1 MGGAYVNRIKKVKI
15 MEEEKSRIKLE
26 SALFAGFLVT
36 LLLSFAL
43 IAIFS
48 SSKDTLYSAYVKD
61 ETNNL
66 QWRQLDLM
74 ADDLGES
81 TPRYLDLGY
90 NVANSMTTPMVVNDW
105 KEPHR
110 TLLLIVA
117 PEKPIT
123 LTEADAIYDFV
134 TNKGG
139 KVIVASNNSN
149 AQVVADKFGVTYH
162 DALGGLLDGENFY
175 SVRNLSNGEISE
187 YEDQQNVWA
196 LASVQK
202 ELQEKNKGCNAEQ
215 AAGYEGGID
224 SCVMPVMFDMPTAIQ
239 VLTSGDGESEDQNSK
254 DYVERNIHVLA
265 SASPQAFLDE
275 VGDRSSAN
283 PANRILGEDQN
294 GLIVRIDYPNQQA
307 IDMPELGTYAEIDV
321 TGSIVFVAGQ
331 SAFANYLWDSEE
343 AKNTGRESF
352 CLHLGVDGRACWT
365 SEIKSGPDEWQGNSA
380 YFETLIFDMMEFDN
394 TELSNVI
401 TSHPNQFNIVF
412 DESRHSSNP
421 FVEPFSETMSTII
434 LLTSDVWLKW
444 LILLNMIAL
453 LAIAVMVVPDKENW
467 RHVFDLTRFRE
478 RPKKVL
484 PEEHQQRIREALMSK
499 VRLFHDLTR
508 DEMTMKTPAEVQ
520 SMIKDPRLVELA
532 FSRNRTYSPEELREL
547 MRTIRRWGK

>member
-1 MGGAYVNRIKKVKI
+1 

>member
-1 MGGAYVNRIKKVKI
+1 MGGAYVNRIKKVRI

-187 YEDQQNVWA
+187 FEDQQNVWA

-254 DYVERNIHVLA
+254 DYVERNVQVLA

-307 IDMPELGTYAEIDV
+307 IDMPELGTYAEVDV

-499 VRLFHDLTR
+499 IRLFHDLTR

-520 SMIKDPRLVELA
+520 IMIKDPRLVELA
-532 FSRNRTYSPEELREL
+532 FSRNRTYSPDELREL

>member
-1 MGGAYVNRIKKVKI
+1 MV
-15 MEEEKSRIKLE
+15 EEKSGIKLE
-26 SALFAGFLVT
+26 SALFAGFIVT

-48 SSKDTLYSAYVKD
+48 SNKDTLYSAYVK
-61 ETNNL
+61 EEENNL

-74 ADDLGES
+74 ADDLREA

-123 LTEADAIYDFV
+123 ITEADAIYDFV
-134 TNKGG
+134 TKKGG

-162 DALGGLLDGENFY
+162 DALGGLLDGENYY

-202 ELQEKNKGCNAEQ
+202 ELQEKNKGCTAEQ

-239 VLTSGDGESEDQNSK
+239 VLTSGEGESEDQNSK
-254 DYVERNIHVLA
+254 DYVERNVHVLA
-265 SASPQAFLDE
+265 SASPSAFLDE
-275 VGDRSSAN
+275 IGDRSSAN
-283 PANRILGEDQN
+283 QANRILGKGEN

-307 IDMPELGTYAEIDV
+307 IDMPELGSFAEVDV

-343 AKNTGRESF
+343 AKKTGRESF
-352 CLHLGVDGRACWT
+352 CLHLGIDGRACWT
-365 SEIKSGPDEWQGNSA
+365 SEIMSGPDEWQGNSA

-401 TSHPNQFNIVF
+401 TSHPDQFNIVF

-421 FVEPFSETMSTII
+421 IVEPFAETVSTVI

-484 PEEHQQRIREALMSK
+484 QEEHQQRIKEALMSK

-508 DEMTMKTPAEVQ
+508 DEMTMKTPAEIQ

-532 FSRNRTYSPEELREL
+532 FSRNRTYSPEELREI

>member
-15 MEEEKSRIKLE
+15 MEEEKSGIKLE

-66 QWRQLDLM
+66 QWRQLALM

-123 LTEADAIYDFV
+123 LTEAAAIYDFV

-175 SVRNLSNGEISE
+175 SVRNLSNGEIIPS
-187 YEDQQNVWA
+187 D
-196 LASVQK
+196 
-202 ELQEKNKGCNAEQ
+202 
-215 AAGYEGGID
+215 
-224 SCVMPVMFDMPTAIQ
+224 
-239 VLTSGDGESEDQNSK
+239 
-254 DYVERNIHVLA
+254 
-265 SASPQAFLDE
+265 
-275 VGDRSSAN
+275 SAN
-283 PANRILGEDQN
+283 VHVMSHILH
-294 GLIVRIDYPNQQA
+294 Y
-307 IDMPELGTYAEIDV
+307 
-321 TGSIVFVAGQ
+321 GS
-331 SAFANYLWDSEE
+331 
-343 AKNTGRESF
+343 
-352 CLHLGVDGRACWT
+352 GVL
-365 SEIKSGPDEWQGNSA
+365 EK
-380 YFETLIFDMMEFDN
+380 L
-394 TELSNVI
+394 
-401 TSHPNQFNIVF
+401 
-412 DESRHSSNP
+412 
-421 FVEPFSETMSTII
+421 
-434 LLTSDVWLKW
+434 
-444 LILLNMIAL
+444 
-453 LAIAVMVVPDKENW
+453 
-467 RHVFDLTRFRE
+467 
-478 RPKKVL
+478 
-484 PEEHQQRIREALMSK
+484 
-499 VRLFHDLTR
+499 
-508 DEMTMKTPAEVQ
+508 
-520 SMIKDPRLVELA
+520 
-532 FSRNRTYSPEELREL
+532 
-547 MRTIRRWGK
+547 